1 GGTHSDHHQIAFD
14 PVDANVCYMATD
26 GGMYKSTN
34 AGATWTLVSN
44 ALIATQLYSIGV
56 SQAGAFKLGGG
67 TQDQGI
73 VATEG
78 PNAWRDT
85 GAGNEGGFFVVDPN
99 SSANIYTTPWSN
111 NLRRSRDGGFTWTD
125 IRNGMT
131 EVVAGVPSAP
141 ATVTHL
147 AVKPG
152 DSNLLIAV
160 GVITATGYWSARVF
174 RSTDQGDNWA
184 SVAPLDAAGLRVAFA
199 PSSAARVFVATAAGR
214 VLRSDSSG
222 TFGSFAEPYTPAN
235 RPTTTAI
242 AALAVGWNDANLVWI
257 GCSAWGGPRVL
268 RSTDGGA
275 TWTDCTGVLPSDQL
289 PNMPVNS
296 LVVDQNN
303 PDVVYVATD
312 VGLFRTQDAGA
323 SWHAYNDGFLNFD
336 VPRIIVTELALRRS
350 TNTLYASTMG
360 RGAYRRVL

>member
-1 GGTHSDHHQIAFD
+1 MTLVGGTHSDHLQIAFD

-184 SVAPLDAAGLRVAFA
+184 SVAPLDATGLRVAFA
-199 PSSAARVFVATAAGR
+199 PSSAARVFVATAAG
-214 VLRSDSSG
+214 
-222 TFGSFAEPYTPAN
+222 
-235 RPTTTAI
+235 
-242 AALAVGWNDANLVWI
+242 
-257 GCSAWGGPRVL
+257 RVL

-350 TNTLYASTMG
+350 
-360 RGAYRRVL
+360 